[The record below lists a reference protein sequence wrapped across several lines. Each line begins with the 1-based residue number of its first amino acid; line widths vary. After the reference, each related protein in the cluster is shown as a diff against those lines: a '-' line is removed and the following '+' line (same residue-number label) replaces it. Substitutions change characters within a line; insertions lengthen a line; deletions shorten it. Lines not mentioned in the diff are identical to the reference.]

1 MIVNT
6 DQKRAFELFLDYWH
20 TIVYWQC
27 SGSVK
32 TFVRTSMIF
41 SSLKFYWIAKFEGDL
56 EKLKHLTLAMDCLDE
71 DPDPNPY
78 IYNESLYIS
87 KLLDCE
93 IEKEFFM
100 KK

>member
-6 DQKRAFELFLDYWH
+6 DQKRAFELFLDYWN
-20 TIVYWQC
+20 TIVYRQC

-56 EKLKHLTLAMDCLDE
+56 EKLDYLDE
-71 DPDPNPY
+71 DLDPNPY
-78 IYNESLYIS
+78 IYNESLYIR
-87 KLLDCE
+87 KLLDWE
-93 IEKEFFM
+93 IGK
-100 KK
+100 

>member
-6 DQKRAFELFLDYWH
+6 DQKRAFELFFDYWN
-20 TIVYWQC
+20 TIVYRQC

-56 EKLKHLTLAMDCLDE
+56 EKLKFITLAMDYLDE
-71 DPDPNPY
+71 DLDPNPY
-78 IYNESLYIS
+78 IYNESLYIR
-87 KLLDCE
+87 KLLEWE
-93 IEKEFFM
+93 IEK
-100 KK
+100 

>member
-6 DQKRAFELFLDYWH
+6 DQKRAFELFLDYWN
-20 TIVYWQC
+20 TIVHRQC
-27 SGSVK
+27 FGSVK

-41 SSLKFYWIAKFEGDL
+41 SSLKFYWIVKFEGDL
-56 EKLKHLTLAMDCLDE
+56 EKLKHLTLAMYCLDE

-78 IYNESLYIS
+78 IYNESLYIR
-87 KLLDCE
+87 KLLDWE